1 MSSTYLRRLDTGD
14 LAHGMGV
21 VFSFSL
27 SLFLGLVPLNPGIGF
42 GGSRT
47 IGENKCGH
55 DDEDDC
61 SCDDNVRDGARALA
75 GTSDDCVDDC
85 VVVVVGNVS
94 GVVVVAVET
103 TQLLGVLIL

>member
-1 MSSTYLRRLDTGD
+1 
-14 LAHGMGV
+14 MGV

-85 VVVVVGNVS
+85 VVVVVSNVS